1 MTSSPEV
8 LLEGIVG
15 STAYG
20 LARAGSDVDKLGVF
34 LEPGTSF
41 LGLNPPPQSQLSI
54 VQHEPDRT
62 LHELGK
68 YCQLALQCNPTV
80 FELLWLPTELY
91 TLTTRYGHQLLQ
103 LRESFPSRQRV
114 RDAYLGYAQSQF
126 SRLANRQRFPD
137 VPVNRIE
144 KHSRHLRRLVRQG
157 FELYATGVLPVQ
169 VEEPET
175 YFEFGTRVAAG
186 DLELAQQ
193 ELTTYTELFDHTTSM
208 LPEQPDRESVNN
220 WLVRLRRDELYKAS

>member
-1 MTSSPEV
+1 MPSSEV

-20 LARAGSDVDKLGVF
+20 LARAGSDVDKLGIF

-41 LGLNPPPQSQLSI
+41 LGLEPPRQQSI
-54 VQHEPDRT
+54 VEHEPDRT

-68 YCQLALQCNPTV
+68 YCSLALQCNPTV
-80 FELLWLPTELY
+80 FELLWLPVELY
-91 TLTTRYGHQLLQ
+91 TVLEDKGKMLLN
-103 LRESFPSRQRV
+103 LRDSFPSAQRV

-126 SRLANRQRFPD
+126 TRLANRQRFPD

-157 FELYATGVLPVQ
+157 FEFYATGVLPVQ
-169 VEEPET
+169 VEDPEA
-175 YFEFGTRVAAG
+175 YFEFGERVAAG
-186 DLELAQQ
+186 ELSLAEQ
-193 ELTTYTELFDHTTSM
+193 ELRVFTELFDGTRSA
-208 LPEQPDRESVNN
+208 LPEQPDREGINN
-220 WLVRLRRDELYKAS
+220 WLVCTRRRELYRAS